1 MIVTVEFN
9 SPNVTVNE
17 SDGFVT
23 VELLRIGNNSDSF
36 NVCISIMMIA
46 EPAIVECTYVYVCTY
61 AVNDLCIKIWVCM
74 FLDYSYHA
82 CMNHTEVDIW

>member
-17 SDGFVT
+17 SDGSVT
-23 VELLRIGNNSDSF
+23 IELLRTGNNSDSF

-46 EPAIVECTYVYVCTY
+46 EPTIVERMYTYVYVCM
-61 AVNDLCIKIWVCM
+61 L
-74 FLDYSYHA
+74 
-82 CMNHTEVDIW
+82 